1 MFGLIS
7 LFRIFKNNAHI
18 LIPCAFIILVAIC
31 LWGLNA
37 RNHQLT
43 ATNDRLTQ
51 LNDSKDVQINDLRAK
66 NDDLAGSVKEL
77 AGAVNRQNV
86 VMSEVAEQRAESAKQ
101 NRMLQS
107 EIKRYLAADKCA
119 AAPVPD
125 AAVERL
131 RAAAEAARGIPGDK
145 AAGPEPSGGSDVAN

>member
-7 LFRIFKNNAHI
+7 LFRFFKNNAHI
-18 LIPCAFIILVAIC
+18 LIPCVFIILVAIC

-43 ATNDRLTQ
+43 ATNDRLAQ

-107 EIKRYLAADKCA
+107 EIKRYLAGDKCA

-131 RAAAEAARGIPGDK
+131 RSAAEAARGIPGNK
-145 AAGPEPSGGSDVAN
+145 AAGPEPASGADIAH

>member
-18 LIPCAFIILVAIC
+18 LIPCAFIILVAIF

-43 ATNDRLTQ
+43 ATNDRLAQ

-131 RAAAEAARGIPGDK
+131 RAAAEAARGIQGDK
-145 AAGPEPSGGSDVAN
+145 AAGPEPASGPDIAH

>member
-1 MFGLIS
+1 
-7 LFRIFKNNAHI
+7 
-18 LIPCAFIILVAIC
+18 
-31 LWGLNA
+31 
-37 RNHQLT
+37 
-43 ATNDRLTQ
+43 
-51 LNDSKDVQINDLRAK
+51 NDSKDMQINDLRAK

-131 RAAAEAARGIPGDK
+131 RAAAEAGRGIPGDK
-145 AAGPEPSGGSDVAN
+145 ATGPEPSGGSDVAN

>member
-7 LFRIFKNNAHI
+7 LFRFFKNNAHI

-37 RNHQLT
+37 RNYQLT
-43 ATNDRLTQ
+43 ATNERLTQ

-86 VMSEVAEQRAESAKQ
+86 VMSEVAEQRAEAAQQ
-101 NRMLQS
+101 NRMLQG

-119 AAPVPD
+119 FAPVPD

-131 RAAAEAARGIPGDK
+131 RAAAEAARGIPGGKD
-145 AAGPEPSGGSDVAN
+145 ANPESTGRANVPH

>member
-7 LFRIFKNNAHI
+7 LFRFFRNNAHI

-86 VMSEVAEQRAESAKQ
+86 VMSEVAEQRAEAAQQ
-101 NRMLQS
+101 NRMLQG

-119 AAPVPD
+119 VSPVPD

-131 RAAAEAARGIPGDK
+131 RSAAEAARGVPGGKD
-145 AAGPEPSGGSDVAN
+145 ASTEPTGRANVPH

>member
-1 MFGLIS
+1 MLGLIS
-7 LFRIFKNNAHI
+7 LFRFFKNNAHI

-37 RNHQLT
+37 RNYQLT
-43 ATNDRLTQ
+43 ATNERLTQ

-86 VMSEVAEQRAESAKQ
+86 VMSEVAEQRAEAAQQ
-101 NRMLQS
+101 NRMLQG

-119 AAPVPD
+119 GAPVPD

-131 RAAAEAARGIPGDK
+131 RAAAEAARGIPGGKD
-145 AAGPEPSGGSDVAN
+145 ASPQSTGRANVPH